1 MTDWLADWLDD
12 WLNDW
17 LADLLANWLT
27 DWMTYWLNEWLT
39 DWLTD
44 WQSDWLTGLLTD
56 WLAYWLIDWLTD
68 CLTGWLTDWL
78 TAWLSHWLTGGGG
91 LVTHWSHEIWITN
104 PHAFSKRINWHIL
117 IWGQSI
123 FPLGINLLILVPF
136 SLDYVLLLLRENMIV
151 TADTKMVNCLSP
163 EIFFCSM

>member
-1 MTDWLADWLDD
+1 MTDWLTDWMT
-12 WLNDW
+12 DW

-39 DWLTD
+39 HWQTD
-44 WQSDWLTGLLTD
+44 W
-56 WLAYWLIDWLTD
+56 
-68 CLTGWLTDWL
+68 LTGWLTVWLADWQTDWLTEWL
-78 TAWLSHWLTGGGG
+78 TAWLSHWITGGGG

-104 PHAFSKRINWHIL
+104 PHAFSKRINWDIL

-123 FPLGINLLILVPF
+123 FPLGINLLILIPF
-136 SLDYVLLLLRENMIV
+136 SLDYVLLLLLRENMIV

>member
-1 MTDWLADWLDD
+1 MTDWLTDWMTDWLADV
-12 WLNDW
+12 
-17 LADLLANWLT
+17 LANWLT

-39 DWLTD
+39 DWQT
-44 WQSDWLTGLLTD
+44 DWLTGCLTVWLADWQTD
-56 WLAYWLIDWLTD
+56 WLTE
-68 CLTGWLTDWL
+68 WL
-78 TAWLSHWLTGGGG
+78 TAWLSHWITGGGG

-104 PHAFSKRINWHIL
+104 LHAFSKRINWDIL

-123 FPLGINLLILVPF
+123 FPLGINLLILIPF